1 MIELPPLCVLEF
13 SLLLVLTSPLWSRQA
28 LAEAERVRTEAEE
41 EAQRLR
47 QVCTTQKGFVVW
59 TCLTFFGRRRRK
71 RRRG

>member
-47 QVCTTQKGFVVW
+47 QVCTIQKKVLW
-59 TCLTFFGRRRRK
+59 TCLTFSGRRRRK